1 MLQEYI
7 PGGPGHDWFFHGYC
21 DADSV
26 CRPAFT
32 GRKERSYPAGAGLT
46 CLGCSAANEELRVQ
60 ITKLL
65 ARLGYRGLLD
75 LDIRLTRSIGEPK
88 RRSGVNEKRRMSQPD
103 AIRSTPGRGRVT
115 QWRPR

>member
-1 MLQEYI
+1 MITLYEACARSGDGLMLQEYI

-46 CLGCSAANEELRVQ
+46 
-60 ITKLL
+60 
-65 ARLGYRGLLD
+65 
-75 LDIRLTRSIGEPK
+75 
-88 RRSGVNEKRRMSQPD
+88 
-103 AIRSTPGRGRVT
+103 
-115 QWRPR
+115 